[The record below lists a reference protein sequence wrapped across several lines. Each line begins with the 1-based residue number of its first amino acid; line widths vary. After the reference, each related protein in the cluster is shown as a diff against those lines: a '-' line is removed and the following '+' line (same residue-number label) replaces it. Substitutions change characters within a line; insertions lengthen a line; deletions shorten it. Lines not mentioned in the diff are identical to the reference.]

1 MLQTIIL
8 CPFFNDEASLAEFL
22 PALENLSAIDKNN
35 QLSILIVNDGSP
47 NLKFQTKLPYRV
59 IHLHRNIGHQKAIA
73 VGLAYAY
80 RHLSFDQII
89 TMDCDG
95 EDKPEDIP
103 RLLQTA
109 GTEHKIVV
117 AKRVSRQEGK
127 RFRFFYKVY
136 KLLFFLLTGKKISFG
151 NFMLLPK
158 KEVDKL
164 VFYNEIWSHLAGAIL
179 RSGIPY
185 ITISSHRGKRYGGS
199 SKMDFTSLLLH
210 GLGAIGVFIQIVA
223 IRLLIFSLIMVAI
236 SLIAILII
244 LFIKLFTTRAIPGWA
259 TTAVS
264 SMLIILLQSF
274 LLSLFTLFCYLLL
287 RGQRQFIP
295 AIHFTD
301 YVQSVETS
309 DNE

>member
-1 MLQTIIL
+1 
-8 CPFFNDEASLAEFL
+8 
-22 PALENLSAIDKNN
+22 
-35 QLSILIVNDGSP
+35 
-47 NLKFQTKLPYRV
+47 
-59 IHLHRNIGHQKAIA
+59 
-73 VGLAYAY
+73 
-80 RHLSFDQII
+80 
-89 TMDCDG
+89 MDCDG
-95 EDKPEDIP
+95 EDKPEEYT

-109 GTEHKIVV
+109 DTEHRIVV

-127 RFRFFYKVY
+127 SFRFFYKVY
-136 KLLFFLLTGKKISFG
+136 KLLFFVLTGKKISFG

-164 VFYNEIWSHLAGAIL
+164 VFYSEIWSHLAGTIL

-185 ITISSHRGKRYGGS
+185 ITIPSHRGKRYGGS

-223 IRLLIFSLIMVAI
+223 VRLLIFSLIMVAI
-236 SLIAILII
+236 SFIAILII
-244 LFIKLFTTRAIPGWA
+244 LFIKLFTTKAIPGWA

-295 AIHFTD
+295 ANHFTD